1 MTNTDNSPEPPKKF
15 QPTHQFKRPSMPTD
29 ESLRRMGW
37 RLWRRLRGTKQSDPF
52 IAEQSL
58 SLADEHQL
66 DRLAAP
72 PACGPVLEEMTAT
85 FTDWLATSEPARWV
99 QVVVLP
105 PCDQSDVLRCWASAN
120 GHRIVE
126 PPSRGELLDGHVKQL
141 ELSEI
146 NGDKTPGLIVIPRLE
161 RWFLRHHCGL
171 DKLQRL
177 LDQLATLERHC
188 IVGCNSW
195 AWSYLTKAVQTPL
208 VLPTPLTFQ
217 AFDRERLMTWLSELS
232 LSDAR
237 DHVFRFTSNGEMVFG
252 EDAKKKISDDYFAT
266 LAAHSLGIPWV
277 AWHQWRGGLKIGPEA
292 DSRIKQKFPK
302 EKTVWVAEMA
312 ELPVPGDNM
321 DAGLLMLQS
330 LLIHDRLTPPEL
342 NQTIPGIQRSNVLS
356 ALLEAKVVYRDGD
369 SLRCAP
375 AAYPAIRNNLSAA
388 GFPTD
393 KL

>member
-1 MTNTDNSPEPPKKF
+1 MTNTDNSHEPPQKF
-15 QPTHQFKRPSMPTD
+15 QPIQHFKRPSMPTD
-29 ESLRRMGW
+29 ESLRRLGW
-37 RLWRRLRGTKQSDPF
+37 RIWRRMRGTKHKDPF
-52 IAEQSL
+52 IAEQAL

-66 DRLAAP
+66 NQLAAP
-72 PACGPVLEEMTAT
+72 PACGPILAEMTAT
-85 FTDWLATSEPARWV
+85 FADWLATPEPARWV

-105 PCDQSDVLRCWASAN
+105 PCDQSDVLRCWAADN

-126 PPSRGELLDGHVKQL
+126 PPSRGELLDGDVKQAEFD
-141 ELSEI
+141 ELTA
-146 NGDKTPGLIVIPRLE
+146 DKTPGLIVIPRLE

-171 DKLQRL
+171 NKLQRL

-217 AFDRERLMTWLSELS
+217 AFDGERLTKWLSELS
-232 LSDAR
+232 MPDEPA
-237 DHVFRFTSNGEMVFG
+237 HVFRFTSSGDRVFG

-277 AWHQWRGGLKIGPEA
+277 AWHQWRRVLKIGPEA
-292 DSRIKQKFPK
+292 DSRIKQKFPQ
-302 EKTVWVAEMA
+302 EETVWVAEAA
-312 ELPVPGDNM
+312 EIPVPSDNV

-356 ALLEAKVVYRDGD
+356 SLLEAKVIYRDGD

-375 AAYPAIRNNLSAA
+375 AAYPAIRNSLSAA